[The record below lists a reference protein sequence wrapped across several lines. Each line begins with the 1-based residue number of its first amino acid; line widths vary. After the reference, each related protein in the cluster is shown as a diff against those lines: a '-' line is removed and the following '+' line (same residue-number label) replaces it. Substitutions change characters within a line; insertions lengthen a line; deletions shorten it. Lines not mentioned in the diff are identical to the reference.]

1 MVTYLGSVVQ
11 SCCGECGTLQTN
23 VTDVC
28 GECLLCLG
36 HTGFA
41 STHSMYA
48 FPVYTAQ
55 DLGCPAGEVS
65 KAGPGLCALSRSK
78 PLRFRFL
85 GIHKGTDSVGP
96 AFCAFPRSEQLRQP
110 GVLQAN
116 SPQVLGRGVH
126 LITSPVPAA
135 WFPGWQQVCASQLCH
150 VSLLGAD
157 LWLWPSWW
165 MSTIQ
170 NPKKSWL
177 ATGSLLA
184 VW

>member
-1 MVTYLGSVVQ
+1 MLWGGRNAANKYHWLVWGVLAVSGPHWVCPNSW
-11 SCCGECGTLQTN
+11 
-23 VTDVC
+23 DVC
-28 GECLLCLG
+28 FASLHCSGSRLLCRER
-36 HTGFA
+36 A
-41 STHSMYA
+41 
-48 FPVYTAQ
+48 
-55 DLGCPAGEVS
+55 LGCMHF
-65 KAGPGLCALSRSK
+65 PGLNRSCSGSRV
-78 PLRFRFL
+78 LD
-85 GIHKGTDSVGP
+85 KGTDSVGP